1 MRRPHAMHI
10 RVLPRKLLLHISSWL
25 NDREICNMEF
35 TCKQLYI
42 ALSRPHKP
50 AGRRLNL
57 EAIPRG
63 RSLDPN
69 YCRSIRRPDVS
80 ILLECGNTASVSVL
94 HLLSARAAA
103 MLTNCKCSA
112 DGYKTGLWHTATS
125 LATSVMRT
133 CSKGKKPPDLGPTR
147 DALCHLSCLLC
158 WQAVPLQL
166 SSSSLLHQTKV
177 GRPYQSLVSSTSF
190 NAAH

>member
-1 MRRPHAMHI
+1 MRRYHAMHI

-80 ILLECGNTASVSVL
+80 YC
-94 HLLSARAAA
+94 LSA
-103 MLTNCKCSA
+103 
-112 DGYKTGLWHTATS
+112 ATQP
-125 LATSVMRT
+125 R
-133 CSKGKKPPDLGPTR
+133 CPF
-147 DALCHLSCLLC
+147 C
-158 WQAVPLQL
+158 
-166 SSSSLLHQTKV
+166 
-177 GRPYQSLVSSTSF
+177 TSF
-190 NAAH
+190 LLVQLPC